1 MADSAQRLFA
11 RWDIHQRIQHF
22 MLVAAML
29 VLMATG
35 LPLRYPDVISSRIIV
50 TLVGGIDNAGIAH
63 RCAAVTMMLATL
75 YHIVYLCVRWR
86 QGNLRLTMMPAWKD
100 VQDVIGMLLFLVG
113 LSRVKP
119 KFARYSFK
127 EKSEYWAMMWGSVVM
142 MGTGLMLWFPT
153 KAALIFHSVSP
164 IAFDVARIIH
174 SYEALLAFLAIIIWH
189 LYNAHLTPEFFPMSW
204 TWLNGTITED
214 QLKAEHGLEY
224 DEIIE
229 RERSPRSSTPA
240 MTKRTRIRSR
250 AERHR

>member
-1 MADSAQRLFA
+1 MADSTPRLFK

-22 MLVAAML
+22 MLVAAMI
-29 VLMATG
+29 VLMMTG
-35 LPLRYPDVISSRIIV
+35 LPLRYPDVVTSRFIV
-50 TLVGGIDNAGIAH
+50 MLIGGIDNAGIVH

-75 YHIVYLCVRWR
+75 YHIIYLIVRWR
-86 QGNLRLTMMPAWKD
+86 QGNLRLTMLPAWKD

-113 LSRVKP
+113 LSRTKP
-119 KFARYSFK
+119 KFARYGFK
-127 EKSEYWAMMWGSVVM
+127 EKSEYWAMLWGSIVM

-153 KAALIFHSVSP
+153 KAALIFHSYSP
-164 IAFDVARIIH
+164 IAFDVTRIIH

-214 QLKAEHGLEY
+214 QLKAEHALEY
-224 DEIIE
+224 EEIIE
-229 RERSPRSSTPA
+229 RERSPRSTAPPKTKPA
-240 MTKRTRIRSR
+240 RARSR